1 MVSMSEIYQMMNA
14 WRLKKTNH
22 IYIYYGPMSNEKK
35 FMVFYMNDKKYKKFV
50 KKNVLLREFDNV
62 HDMDLF
68 IQELRMNKIEYGV
81 RIQEMGV
88 K

>member
-1 MVSMSEIYQMMNA
+1 
-14 WRLKKTNH
+14 
-22 IYIYYGPMSNEKK
+22 
-35 FMVFYMNDKKYKKFV
+35 MVFYMNDKKYKKFV